1 MARIFRDVTEGEL
14 AVLNVLWD
22 EGPTTIRRLTDVIY
36 PDGTYA
42 QYSTVQKLLE
52 RLESKGCVSRDR
64 SNRAHQF
71 QALAAKEELIGWGLQ
86 ELANGICGGS
96 VTSLFSELI
105 GSRRLTRKERETL
118 RKLMADLGRK
128 PPEHRG

>member
-1 MARIFRDVTEGEL
+1 MARVFRDVTEGEL

-36 PDGTYA
+36 PKGTYA
-42 QYSTVQKLLE
+42 QYATVQKLLE
-52 RLESKGCVSRDR
+52 RLEAKGCVSRDR
-64 SNRAHQF
+64 SNRAHKF
-71 QALAAKEELIGWGLQ
+71 QSLVAREELIGWGLQ

-105 GSRRLTRKERETL
+105 GSRRLTRKEREAL
-118 RKLMADLGRK
+118 RKLVADLDQK
-128 PPEHRG
+128 PPE